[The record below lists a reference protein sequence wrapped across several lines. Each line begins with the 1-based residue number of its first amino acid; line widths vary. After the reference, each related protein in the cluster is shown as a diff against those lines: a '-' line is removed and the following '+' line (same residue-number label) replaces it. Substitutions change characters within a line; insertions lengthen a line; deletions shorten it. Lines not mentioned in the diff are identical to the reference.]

1 MYRLITVL
9 LFIAALVVTVLGFG
23 PLFFGAP
30 LIGIVLVA
38 AGLACEICGWRRIVQ
53 VRRRTVANAR

>member
-9 LFIAALVVTVLGFG
+9 LFLAALVVTAVGFG

-30 LIGIVLVA
+30 LIGVVLVA
-38 AGLACEICGWRRIVQ
+38 AGVACEILGWRRIVEA
-53 VRRRTVANAR
+53 RRRTVANAR